1 MTIRPI
7 NIMLVE
13 DNEGD
18 IILIQD
24 ALEEAKI
31 LNNMSIARDGADAI
45 EKLEQIAKKS
55 PDSLPDLIFLDI
67 NLPKRNGHEVLGILK
82 SNRQLKQIPII
93 VLTTSSSELDIAKAY
108 DSHAN
113 CYIIKPVE
121 INEFLKI
128 VSKIE
133 DFWLSVVKLPKPVRN
148 EEG

>member
-31 LNNMSIARDGADAI
+31 LNNMTLARDGAEAI
-45 EKLEQIAKKS
+45 EKLEKIVIEN
-55 PDSLPDLIFLDI
+55 PNNLPDLILLDI
-67 NLPKRNGHEVLGILK
+67 NLPKKNGHEVLEVLK
-82 SNRQLKQIPII
+82 SDSRLKQVPII
-93 VLTTSSSELDIAKAY
+93 VLTTSSSELDIFKAY
-108 DSHAN
+108 NLHAN

-121 INEFLKI
+121 ISEFLRV

-133 DFWLSVVKLPKPVRN
+133 DFWLSVVKLPKTSA
-148 EEG
+148 

>member
-1 MTIRPI
+1 MTIKPI

-31 LNNMSIARDGADAI
+31 LNNMTVARDGAEAI
-45 EKLEQIAKKS
+45 EMLEKIVSDS
-55 PDSLPDLIFLDI
+55 PSSLPDLILLDI
-67 NLPKRNGHEVLGILK
+67 NLPRKNGHEVLGILK
-82 SNRQLKQIPII
+82 SNSSLKQIPII
-93 VLTTSSSELDIAKAY
+93 VLTTSSSELDIFKAY
-108 DSHAN
+108 DLHAN

-121 INEFLKI
+121 INEFLKV

-133 DFWLSVVKLPKPVRN
+133 DFWLSVVKLPKPVRD
-148 EEG
+148 EKG